1 MEEGFINGFL
11 SNFGGHG
18 GYECGQ
24 MISGVLIILA
34 VLAVGLLVVGLVSWL
49 FSMVHS

>member
-1 MEEGFINGFL
+1 MEQGFINGFL
-11 SNFGGHG
+11 SNFHGHG

-24 MISGVLIILA
+24 MLSGTLIVFAILF
-34 VLAVGLLVVGLVSWL
+34 LALALVAFVSWL